1 MKRLAVSLVITVC
14 VFFAPGLLSADDHPD
29 RPSGSPKDTAER
41 RLERLAWNPVTCEL
55 SWTVSEGTRDA
66 SGQYIPS
73 GKMNSYKINMDDA
86 TMVYKTSTRRFA
98 KEEAV
103 QVHAILNALKAYAEQ
118 STDWWNAGKGERLDK
133 LARAFT
139 PPIAVAS
146 Q

>member
-1 MKRLAVSLVITVC
+1 MKRFAVCMVMAVSML
-14 VFFAPGLLSADDHPD
+14 FAPVLLNADDHPD
-29 RPSGSPKDTAER
+29 RPSANPKDTAER
-41 RLERLAWNPVTCEL
+41 RLERLSWNPITCEL
-55 SWTVSEGTRDA
+55 NWTVSEGTRDA

-73 GKMNSYKINMDDA
+73 GKMFSYKINMDEA
-86 TMVYKTSTRRFA
+86 TMTVKTSSRRFA

-118 STDWWNAGKGERLDK
+118 STDWWDAGKGERLDK

-139 PPIAVAS
+139 PPVSVAG